1 MAGFQQA
8 ANAIT
13 SSFGTVAGKD
23 GIYNELV
30 GKNQKLIGELKTANK
45 SLEESNEKITGLNE
59 ELDKKNEKLQDYYDT
74 VRKRQEWEFQMDKEA
89 EAKEEAKKEA
99 TKELKKIN
107 KELNIKRGAMAE
119 RKLDVQLAQA
129 SKNMM
134 INSLYGDLASGRGG
148 GI

>member
-13 SSFGTVAGKD
+13 GAYGTVAGRT

-30 GKNQKLIGELKTANK
+30 GKNQEQREQLAKQ
-45 SLEESNEKITGLNE
+45 NE
-59 ELDKKNEKLQDYYDT
+59 ELEKKNKELTNKNKEILDQYETMISMSRDADELDKIKYKEEEKKF
-74 VRKRQEWEFQMDKEA
+74 KRQMK
-89 EAKEEAKKEA
+89 KEAKKRYE
-99 TKELKKIN
+99 TV
-107 KELNIKRGAMAE
+107 LNNRLDTSMTRWYGHDYSAM
-119 RKLDVQLAQA
+119 

-134 INSLYGDLASGRGG
+134 TNMLYGDLSSGSGG

>member
-13 SSFGTVAGKD
+13 SSFGTVAGKV

-59 ELDKKNEKLQDYYDT
+59 ELDNKNE
-74 VRKRQEWEFQMDKEA
+74 
-89 EAKEEAKKEA
+89 
-99 TKELKKIN
+99 ELKKKNRDLRSTNEMLNQSIN
-107 KELNIKRGAMAE
+107 MNSMISHDYVRMGSMIGRVEAHE
-119 RKLDVQLAQA
+119 RAIESRNKMLDIV
-129 SKNMM
+129 
-134 INSLYGDLASGRGG
+134 YGEKPITTAGPTGNY
-148 GI
+148 

>member
-13 SSFGTVAGKD
+13 GAYDTVAGKV

-30 GKNQKLIGELKTANK
+30 GKNKELIKELSGK
-45 SLEESNEKITGLNE
+45 NE
-59 ELDKKNEKLQDYYDT
+59 ELDKKNKELGEKNEKLQDFYDT

-89 EAKEEAKKEA
+89 EAEEEAKKESA
-99 TKELKKIN
+99 KERRKESRKIN

-119 RKLDVQLAQA
+119 RKLDVQLAHA

-134 INSLYGDLASGRGG
+134 INALYGDFTSGSGG
-148 GI
+148 DI